1 MNIFDLYLDKIINL
15 IKVLNKDGLI
25 ELPENLDGINVNV
38 PPANFNCDIS
48 TNVSMV
54 LSKVNK
60 RAPTVIAEQLLDIIK
75 KTDNEIENINVA
87 KPGFI
92 NIKFKNTYWN
102 NFVKEIN
109 MNDKDFGVNVKEK
122 KQKYRMKEGS
132 GWKINLMR

>member
-25 ELPENLDGINVNV
+25 ELPESLDGINVNV

-60 RAPTVIAEQLLDIIK
+60 RAPIVIAEQLLDIIK
-75 KTDNEIENINVA
+75 KSDNEIKNIYRDLIRKNHPDVLIA
-87 KPGFI
+87 QGMPQEFI
-92 NIKFKNTYWN
+92 DTANKKMASINAAYDLIS
-102 NFVKEIN
+102 KERSI
-109 MNDKDFGVNVKEK
+109 
-122 KQKYRMKEGS
+122 
-132 GWKINLMR
+132 